1 MNKVLDK
8 ASDGMSFV
16 KDGIDKVRQKQW
28 AEPLGVAMGVTAS
41 ICNGLGSFVPGLGM
55 VGGAI
60 QMGGKI
66 LNPAPSL
73 ADIKRSEKEILESL
87 EGQTGIIKETLEKRL
102 ETIREEMKRPQSE
115 NVEDFQIVKKE
126 VQSCVSAMT
135 SDMRRLENE
144 LVDIKD
150 IINHTFQLVRDMRYR
165 DGIEKVESAYEI
177 FLKGSNNLV
186 NTLEQLQG
194 FMFELQVIA
203 DQNLAPQRIGEYL
216 RAILVNEDVEIA
228 QQIFKYIL
236 VVRSK
241 YLQLATAYYIYQQDA
256 GRVAA
261 EFESFN
267 KDFDEMKKVFKAET
281 GTDFQPDRPLT
292 DDVMIKCRNTKKILP
307 DVTQASQDSTSIFE
321 FESIAAFLNDIGLA
335 PLIDIFLEEGVT
347 MDILKNCNDDD
358 LTKIGVEKYGH
369 RKIIIDS
376 LSKIGASGT

>member
-115 NVEDFQIVKKE
+115 IVEDFQIVKKE

-150 IINHTFQLVRDMRYR
+150 IINHF
-165 DGIEKVESAYEI
+165 
-177 FLKGSNNLV
+177 NL
-186 NTLEQLQG
+186 L
-194 FMFELQVIA
+194 
-203 DQNLAPQRIGEYL
+203 
-216 RAILVNEDVEIA
+216 
-228 QQIFKYIL
+228 
-236 VVRSK
+236 
-241 YLQLATAYYIYQQDA
+241 
-256 GRVAA
+256 
-261 EFESFN
+261 
-267 KDFDEMKKVFKAET
+267 
-281 GTDFQPDRPLT
+281 GT
-292 DDVMIKCRNTKKILP
+292 
-307 DVTQASQDSTSIFE
+307 
-321 FESIAAFLNDIGLA
+321 
-335 PLIDIFLEEGVT
+335 
-347 MDILKNCNDDD
+347 
-358 LTKIGVEKYGH
+358 
-369 RKIIIDS
+369 
-376 LSKIGASGT
+376 